1 MVILKQIM
9 ASLLTHYQEL
19 VEVAILN
26 CDLSNIPITEF
37 DRFENPKSRRPYY
50 VAYLMCKILLAGT
63 SLEVEIHWNE
73 RRVCNTKIKDVENPR
88 SKSKF
93 CSS

>member
-1 MVILKQIM
+1 M

-26 CDLSNIPITEF
+26 CDLSNIPISEF
-37 DRFENPKSRRPYY
+37 DRFENPKTKRPYY
-50 VAYLMCKILLAGT
+50 VAYLICKILLSGT

-73 RRVCNTKIKDVENPR
+73 RTLCNTKIEDVE
-88 SKSKF
+88 STGSW
-93 CSS
+93 S